1 MICSSMRLPN
11 TFATAT
17 TARSSHGARP
27 RRMPRAPTS
36 APSRRSCVPE
46 MESFRSFTRT
56 TFMPCVSTIWRF
68 RRSRASRISSGC
80 R

>member
-1 MICSSMRLPN
+1 
-11 TFATAT
+11 
-17 TARSSHGARP
+17 
-27 RRMPRAPTS
+27 MPRAPTS
-36 APSRRSCVPE
+36 APKRRSCVPE

-68 RRSRASRISSGC
+68 NRSRASRISSGC